1 MACDQGRE
9 EGLGVCVC
17 GGGISNR
24 MGKFKLLV
32 LQGDPLAPSMLLTVI
47 ILKRLSEIIFFQRT
61 KFTACKIKD
70 GKEMANSLMKFNLLK
85 IIHQFQGKKHLRT

>member
-9 EGLGVCVC
+9 DGL
-17 GGGISNR
+17 GGISNR

-32 LQGDPLAPSMLLTVI
+32 LLGDALPPSLLLTVM
-47 ILKRLSEIIFFQRT
+47 ILKRLSEIIFFPRT
-61 KFTACKIKD
+61 KFRACKVKD